1 MADERA
7 HLLKSSAASSSNL
20 SHAEAAT
27 HDATHGVKPYG
38 PAITL
43 AMTLNYVIGTGCFGL
58 PYAFMEA
65 GIVLTS
71 TMLIV
76 GVFGAIITMNYT
88 LESLARAEGVCA
100 ATRGGAPLHHLTYR
114 KFDFATIGDM
124 FAGKF
129 GKITVQIVI
138 ALYCIGALWS
148 YASVFASSV
157 ASLFFSYVLGDS
169 CDAYGISPSMGCLE
183 AYYVSMAV
191 FSVIVISMVLLNISD
206 QASIQKFLSV
216 YRIAA
221 LVLMLVTMLI
231 KISVDGSGA
240 LGDRYNRIGA
250 FNWSNFGKGFGPTLL
265 ALNCQYN
272 MPDALQPLNP
282 KSYARKVAFGALIIS
297 GSFYLLV
304 GLLGALA
311 FDNINPLASLMWS
324 TYTGCGN
331 GWDDCGSTNPFGVF
345 VQLVILIFPV
355 VNVTSAYPMVGV
367 TVGDNMLMSIPK
379 VVTDALGPSVTRSL
393 CRLLA
398 AVPPLVLAV
407 VFKKLDFIFSV
418 AGLFGFLLGLSIPC
432 WFQVIGSRYC
442 KRVWGFSGAAI
453 TPFTEP
459 IISTVGFAGMFL
471 TITFVITGVA
481 ISTLNG

>member
-1 MADERA
+1 MGIGAMDETAR
-7 HLLKSSAASSSNL
+7 LL
-20 SHAEAAT
+20 AT
-27 HDATHGVKPYG
+27 HHGGGGASTGGVKPYG

-58 PYAFMEA
+58 PFAFKEA
-65 GIVLTS
+65 GIVLTAS
-71 TMLIV
+71 LLSI
-76 GVFGAIITMNYT
+76 GVLGALVTMNYT

-100 ATRGGAPLHHLTYR
+100 ATRGGAPRHELTYR
-114 KFDFATIGDM
+114 KFDFATIGEM

-129 GKITVQIVI
+129 GKVTVQVVM

-157 ASLFFSYVLGDS
+157 ASLFFSYVLGDA
-169 CDAYGISPSMGCLE
+169 CDAYALHPTAACLD
-183 AYYVSMAV
+183 AYYVCMAI
-191 FSVIVISMVLLNISD
+191 FSAIVISMVLLDISD

-221 LVLMLVTMLI
+221 LLLMLVTMLI
-231 KISVDGSGA
+231 KIGVDGTDA
-240 LGDRYNRIGA
+240 LAARYTAIGA

-282 KSYARKVAFGALIIS
+282 KSAARRVAFAALIIA

-311 FDNINPLASLMWS
+311 FDELNPLASLMWS

-331 GWDDCGSTNPFGVF
+331 GWDTCSSTNPFGVV

-367 TVGDNMLMSIPK
+367 TVGDNLLMSVPK
-379 VVTDALGPSVTRSL
+379 TVSARLGMATTRNV

-398 AVPPLVLAV
+398 AAPPLVLAV
-407 VFKKLDFIFSV
+407 VFKKLDFIFAV

-459 IISTVGFAGMFL
+459 IISTVGFAATFL
-471 TITFVITGVA
+471 AITFGILAVA
-481 ISTLNG
+481 IATLNG

>member
-1 MADERA
+1 MADETAR
-7 HLLKSSAASSSNL
+7 LLQQQ
-20 SHAEAAT
+20 
-27 HDATHGVKPYG
+27 HDHFSGYGVKPYG

-71 TMLIV
+71 SLLVV
-76 GVFGAIITMNYT
+76 GVLGALVTMNYT

-129 GKITVQIVI
+129 GKLTVQLVM

-157 ASLFFSYVLGDS
+157 ASLFYSYVLGDS
-169 CDAYGISPSMGCLE
+169 CDAYAAHPTAGCLD
-183 AYYVSMAV
+183 AYYVCMAI
-191 FSVIVISMVLLNISD
+191 FSAIVISMVLLDISE

-221 LVLMLVTMLI
+221 LLLMLVTMLI
-231 KISVDGSGA
+231 KIGVDGGDA
-240 LGDRYNRIGA
+240 LSARYTRIGA
-250 FNWSNFGKGFGPTLL
+250 FNWGNFGKGFGPTLL

-282 KSYARKVAFGALIIS
+282 KSAARKVAFAALIIS
-297 GSFYLLV
+297 GIFYLLV

-324 TYTGCGN
+324 SYTGCGN
-331 GWDDCGSTNPFGVF
+331 GWDECESMNPFGVF

-367 TVGDNMLMSIPK
+367 TVGDNLLLSVPK
-379 VVTDALGPSVTRSL
+379 TISVRLGPVATRNV

-398 AVPPLVLAV
+398 AAPPLVLAI
-407 VFKKLDFIFSV
+407 VFKKLDFIFAV

-459 IISTVGFAGMFL
+459 IVSSVGFAGAFL
-471 TITFVITGVA
+471 TITFVILGVA

>member
-1 MADERA
+1 MGTAADESAR
-7 HLLKSSAASSSNL
+7 LLT
-20 SHAEAAT
+20 T
-27 HDATHGVKPYG
+27 HHGGGGADTGGVKPYG
-38 PAITL
+38 PAVAL
-43 AMTLNYVIGTGCFGL
+43 AMALNYVIGTGCFGL
-58 PYAFMEA
+58 PYAFKEA
-65 GIVLTS
+65 GVVLTS
-71 TMLIV
+71 ALLIV
-76 GVFGAIITMNYT
+76 GVLGALVTMNYT

-100 ATRGGAPLHHLTYR
+100 ATRGGAPLHRLTYR

-129 GKITVQIVI
+129 GKLVVQAVM

-157 ASLFFSYVLGDS
+157 ASLFFSYVLGDA
-169 CDAYGISPSMGCLE
+169 CDAYAPQPLAGCLD
-183 AYYVSMAV
+183 AYYVGMAV
-191 FSVIVISMVLLNISD
+191 FSAIVVSMVLLDISD
-206 QASIQKFLSV
+206 QAAIQKFLSV
-216 YRIAA
+216 YRIVA
-221 LVLMLVTMLI
+221 LLLMLVTMLV
-231 KISVDGSGA
+231 KIAVDGGGA
-240 LGDRYNRIGA
+240 LTARYTAIGA

-272 MPDALQPLNP
+272 MPDALQPLDP
-282 KSYARKVAFGALIIS
+282 KSAARRVAFGALAVA

-304 GLLGALA
+304 GLIGALA
-311 FDNINPLASLMWS
+311 FDEINPLASLMWS
-324 TYTGCGN
+324 AYTGCGN
-331 GWDDCGSTNPFGVF
+331 GWDACAAANPFGVL
-345 VQLVILIFPV
+345 VQLVVLVFPV

-367 TVGDNMLMSIPK
+367 TVGDNLLMSVPAG
-379 VVTDALGPSVTRSL
+379 VSARLGAATTRTL

-407 VFKKLDFIFSV
+407 VFKKLDFIFAV

-459 IISTVGFAGMFL
+459 VISSVGFASAFL
-471 TITFVITGVA
+471 ATTFVILGVA
-481 ISTLNG
+481 IWTLNG

>member
-1 MADERA
+1 MADETAR
-7 HLLKSSAASSSNL
+7 LLQQHDHSSGY
-20 SHAEAAT
+20 
-27 HDATHGVKPYG
+27 GVKPYG
-38 PAITL
+38 PTITL
-43 AMTLNYVIGTGCFGL
+43 AMTLNFVIGTGCFGL

-71 TMLIV
+71 SLLAV
-76 GVFGAIITMNYT
+76 GVLGALVTMNYT

-100 ATRGGAPLHHLTYR
+100 ATRGGTPLHHLTYR

-129 GKITVQIVI
+129 GKLTVQLVM

-157 ASLFFSYVLGDS
+157 ASLFYSYVLGDS
-169 CDAYGISPSMGCLE
+169 CDAYAAHPTAGCLD
-183 AYYVSMAV
+183 AYYVCMAI
-191 FSVIVISMVLLNISD
+191 FSAIVISMVLLDISE

-221 LVLMLVTMLI
+221 LLLMLVTMLI
-231 KISVDGSGA
+231 KIGVDGGDA
-240 LGDRYNRIGA
+240 LSMRYTRIGA
-250 FNWSNFGKGFGPTLL
+250 FNWGNFGKGFGPTLL

-282 KSYARKVAFGALIIS
+282 KSAARKVAFAALIIS
-297 GSFYLLV
+297 GTFYLLV

-324 TYTGCGN
+324 SYTGCGN
-331 GWDDCGSTNPFGVF
+331 GWDECKSMNPFGVF

-367 TVGDNMLMSIPK
+367 TVGDNLLLSVPK
-379 VVTDALGPSVTRSL
+379 AISVQLGPVVTRNV

-398 AVPPLVLAV
+398 AAPPLVLAV
-407 VFKKLDFIFSV
+407 VFKKLDFIFAV

-459 IISTVGFAGMFL
+459 IVSSVGFAGAFL
-471 TITFVITGVA
+471 AITFVILGVA

>member
-1 MADERA
+1 MRA
-7 HLLKSSAASSSNL
+7 EETVRLL
-20 SHAEAAT
+20 AT
-27 HDATHGVKPYG
+27 HHGGGSADTGGVKPYG
-38 PAITL
+38 PSITL
-43 AMTLNYVIGTGCFGL
+43 AMALNYVIGTGCFGL
-58 PYAFMEA
+58 PFAFKEA
-65 GIVLTS
+65 GVVLTAALLV
-71 TMLIV
+71 T
-76 GVFGAIITMNYT
+76 GVLGALVTMNYT

-100 ATRGGAPLHHLTYR
+100 ATRGGAPLHRLTYR

-124 FAGKF
+124 FAGKL
-129 GKITVQIVI
+129 GKLTVQAVM
-138 ALYCIGALWS
+138 ALYCVGALWS

-157 ASLFFSYVLGDS
+157 ASLFFSYALGDD
-169 CDAYGISPSMGCLE
+169 CDAYALQPSAGCLD
-183 AYYVSMAV
+183 AYYVGMAV
-191 FSVIVISMVLLNISD
+191 FSAIVISMVLLDISD

-216 YRIAA
+216 YRIVA
-221 LVLMLVTMLI
+221 LLLMLVTMLV
-231 KISVDGSGA
+231 KITVDGGDA
-240 LGDRYNRIGA
+240 LAARYTRIGA

-282 KSYARKVAFGALIIS
+282 KSYARKVAFGALVIA

-304 GLLGALA
+304 GLIGALA
-311 FDNINPLASLMWS
+311 FDSINPLASLMWS
-324 TYTGCGN
+324 SYTGCGN
-331 GWDDCGSTNPFGVF
+331 GWDECASTNPFGVV
-345 VQLVILIFPV
+345 VQLVVLIFPV

-367 TVGDNMLMSIPK
+367 TVGDNLLMSVPK
-379 VVTDALGPSVTRSL
+379 SVSERLGASATRNV

-459 IISTVGFAGMFL
+459 IISSVNFASTFL
-471 TITFVITGVA
+471 AITFVILGVA
-481 ISTLNG
+481 IWTLNG